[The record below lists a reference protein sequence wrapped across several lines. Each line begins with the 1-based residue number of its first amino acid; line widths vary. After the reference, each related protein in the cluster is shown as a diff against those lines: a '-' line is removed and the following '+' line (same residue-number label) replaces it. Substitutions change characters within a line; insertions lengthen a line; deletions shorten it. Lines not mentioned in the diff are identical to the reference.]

1 MQTILGAGI
10 TERDMDLLFL
20 EEFAASK
27 TFANLFF
34 SQIGVH
40 DYEIEKIIHSQHL
53 TGEGIIVAQAGA
65 ETSRGESDM
74 TILYRHEGSLHAL
87 LIEDKI
93 NACAQPNQY
102 QRYVNRG
109 NNAIEHN
116 EYTSFHIFLVAPEL
130 YLGSSLASDYPLT
143 VSYEEILLYFQ
154 NQDTERSAF
163 KASLLVKA
171 IDKERFSYV
180 IQVPSQKVMD
190 FYDSYIEFVTNNY
203 KVFHIETSKG
213 AQHGSKSSWIVF
225 STKYPN
231 IKIKHKTRSSV
242 DLLIKTGQDESKRQ
256 EAISQLETIL
266 SDVSETSA
274 SLIEFS
280 QDLCLRIDVPSLDR
294 SRSVYEQIEPME
306 KCMSAIGQLYSIIGK
321 WTYNIC
327 RRKLYE

>member
-1 MQTILGAGI
+1 MEHSIQTILGAGI

-20 EEFAASK
+20 EEFTASK

-34 SQIGVH
+34 SQIGVN
-40 DYEIEKIIHSQHL
+40 DYQIEKVIHSQHL
-53 TGEGIIVAQAGA
+53 TGERIVVAEAGA

-102 QRYVNRG
+102 QRYVYRG
-109 NNAIEHN
+109 NNAIKCN
-116 EYTSFHIFLVAPEL
+116 EYTSYHIFLVAPEQ
-130 YLGSSLASDYPLT
+130 YIGSCLASDYPLT
-143 VSYEEILLYFQ
+143 VSYEEILQYFQ
-154 NQDTERSAF
+154 SQDTERAAF

-171 IDKERFSYV
+171 INKERFSYV
-180 IQVPSQKVMD
+180 IQIPSQKVMD
-190 FYDSYIEFVTNNY
+190 FYDSYIDYVTNNN

-242 DLLIKTGQDESKRQ
+242 DMLIKMGQDETKRQ

-266 SDVSETSA
+266 SEIHETPA
-274 SLIEFS
+274 SLLEFS
-280 QDLCLRIDVPSLDR
+280 QELCVRINVPSLDR
-294 SRSVYEQIEPME
+294 SCSVYEQIESMN

-321 WTYNIC
+321 WSYNI
-327 RRKLYE
+327 R